1 MKYDFRIPFTQ
12 VHVGRFFVLLVSIIF
27 LFALRPFLKGFVSI
41 DILTEIFFSIVLL
54 SAIHA
59 VSQKRS
65 TFVVAL
71 LLAVPAFSLDWFGLI
86 LAAPSLA
93 HVSRIMSALFTAYVL
108 MVLLSF
114 VLSQKE
120 VTADVLTAAVCGYF
134 FLGFMWAFVYLFL
147 EAVQP
152 GSFQFAQGQTEDAGQ
167 FLYFSFVTMTTLGYG
182 DITPVATGSRSLA
195 ALSAVMG
202 QLYLAV
208 TIARLVG
215 LHISQSQKQG

>member
-1 MKYDFRIPFTQ
+1 MKHDFRIPFTQ
-12 VHVGRFFVLLVSIIF
+12 VFVGRFFVLLLSIVL
-27 LFALRPFLKGFVSI
+27 LFALRPFLKGLVSI

-65 TFVVAL
+65 TFIIAL
-71 LLAVPAFSLDWFGLI
+71 GLAIPAFSLDWLSYI
-86 LAAPSLA
+86 MAAPSLA
-93 HVSRIMSALFTAYVL
+93 DVSRIMSALFTAYVL
-108 MVLLSF
+108 ILLLSF

-134 FLGFMWAFVYLFL
+134 FLGFMWAFVFLFL

-152 GSFQFAQGQTEDAGQ
+152 GSFQLAQGQRGDASQ

-182 DITPVATGSRSLA
+182 DMTPIASGARSLA
-195 ALSAVMG
+195 VLSAVMG

-215 LHISQSQKQG
+215 MHISQSKN